1 MNRRSILAARH
12 MLPAIG
18 ILRSFTEAGV
28 LMSYGASQ
36 TDAYRRA
43 GQYASQVLKGAKAAD
58 MPVEL
63 ATKFDLVINVATAKA
78 LGLEIPPNLLALAD
92 EVIE

>member
-1 MNRRSILAARH
+1 
-12 MLPAIG
+12 
-18 ILRSFTEAGV
+18 
-28 LMSYGASQ
+28 MSYGASQ

-43 GQYASQVLKGAKAAD
+43 GHYASHVLKGAKAAD

-78 LGLEIPPNLLALAD
+78 LGLEIPATLLALAD